1 MPRAEIV
8 AERFHIMKQVNDSLD
23 RARNKFKRETES
35 LKNPDKKETI
45 LSGLK
50 RSKFAWLKN
59 QKNQKSQNSQNSK
72 KLSKSLQFEGK
83 CTL

>member
-50 RSKFAWLKN
+50 RSKFFWLKN
-59 QKNQKSQNSQNSK
+59 QKGFKKPEQSK
-72 KLSKSLQFEGK
+72 FKEVVKVAPV
-83 CTL
+83 